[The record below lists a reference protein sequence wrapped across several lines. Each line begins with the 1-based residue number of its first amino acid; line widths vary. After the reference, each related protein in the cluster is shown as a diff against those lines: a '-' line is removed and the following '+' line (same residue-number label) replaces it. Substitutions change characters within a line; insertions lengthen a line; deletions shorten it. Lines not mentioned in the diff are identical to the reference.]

1 MVTSKYSVLRGDED
15 NALNEPR
22 SMRGGAKA
30 AMNIGLYTRV
40 LIFIL
45 KTNVAYSSLG
55 YFISLHV
62 VIMVK
67 LE

>member
-1 MVTSKYSVLRGDED
+1 
-15 NALNEPR
+15 
-22 SMRGGAKA
+22 
-30 AMNIGLYTRV
+30 MNIGLYTRV

-62 VIMVK
+62 VITVK